1 MIPSPVPWE
10 SIREEG
16 AVLPV
21 DKPMDWTSYQVVR
34 KIRSLFNVR
43 RVGHAGTLDPK
54 ATGLLVVCTGAKT
67 KQVPSLMSMEKEYV
81 GAMEL
86 GIRTPSFDLETPVSE
101 RRSFDHVTSELI
113 VQATAALVGEILQRP
128 PMYSALKFEGRPL
141 YRYARKGEEIERPAR
156 IVVVKEFT
164 VLSVDLP
171 RVEFRVVCSKGTYIR
186 SLVDDVG
193 QRLGCGATLV
203 ALRRTRIGAL
213 SVDAAWTMDRLADV
227 SREFKLAK
235 QKAS

>member
-1 MIPSPVPWE
+1 MFPPVPWA
-10 SIREEG
+10 SIRDDG
-16 AVLPV
+16 AVLLI
-21 DKPMDWTSYQVVR
+21 DKPLDWTSYQVVR
-34 KIRSLFNVR
+34 KIRALFNVR

-54 ATGLLVVCTGAKT
+54 ATGLLVVCIGAKT

-101 RRSFDHVTSELI
+101 RRAFDAVTPAMI
-113 VQATAALVGEILQRP
+113 AQATGALVGEIAQRP

-156 IVVVKEFT
+156 MVTVKEFAVT
-164 VLSVDLP
+164 AMDLP

-186 SLVDDVG
+186 TLVDDVG
-193 QRLGCGATLV
+193 ERLGCGATLV

-227 SREFKLAK
+227 SREYGLAK
-235 QKAS
+235 QKVA